1 MTRRV
6 VALGDVGAGAVL
18 HAGDEAMLATAFS
31 EVGQRLDV
39 EWTVIS
45 KDPHETAQRYGVSS
59 VAGLGFDACP
69 NETARAERLQRL
81 IAATS
86 DDAALSAD
94 DPSRPALR
102 AIAAA
107 DAVLIAGGGNLS
119 ADWPTQVYER
129 AAISA
134 IAAALAVPVVAS
146 GQGLGPRFTE
156 RMGQLAS
163 SALTGARFV
172 GVRDAGSAV
181 ARRAAGRAA
190 RPDLVRA

>member
-18 HAGDEAMLATAFS
+18 HAGDEAMLAAAIT

-45 KDPHETAQRYGVSS
+45 KDPLETAQRYGVSS

-69 NETARAERLQRL
+69 SETARAERLQRL

-86 DDAALSAD
+86 DDAALSAA

-107 DAVLIAGGGNLS
+107 DAVLITGGGNLS

-134 IAAALAVPVVAS
+134 IAAALAVPVVAT

-172 GVRDAGSAV
+172 GVRDADQRCSPRGWAS
-181 ARRAAGRAA
+181 
-190 RPDLVRA
+190 